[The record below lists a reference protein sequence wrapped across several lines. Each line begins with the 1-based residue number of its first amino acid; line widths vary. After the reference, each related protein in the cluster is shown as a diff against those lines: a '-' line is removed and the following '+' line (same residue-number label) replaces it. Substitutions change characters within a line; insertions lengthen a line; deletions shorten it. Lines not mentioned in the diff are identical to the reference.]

1 MELQEHHR
9 GRQSLFALPTPAPAP
24 TPTVT
29 QTAQLKKVPNNIKI
43 MVYITALLAISSLLS
58 GAYAV
63 WQGAGAVCYKWPL
76 CSEYIIPKYTNQWI
90 HMAHRLI
97 SLGLL
102 FALFFSP
109 PDYIQGDSVR
119 IMYVHVPSSFIALGC
134 FGFIGIAS
142 ILNLIFKI
150 KFMPLIAKSLAPVG
164 CLFSIV
170 SIVTGSLWGKP
181 TWGIWWVW
189 DARLTS
195 MGILLLFYLAYIF
208 TWRFVNSFEKANK
221 ISSVIG
227 IIGLF
232 NLPII
237 KYSVDWWNTLH
248 QPSSITLTS
257 APTIHYTMLIP
268 LIIMLLG
275 MIVYSLI
282 IFLMRYKTEVMK
294 FKLDKKKSK
303 N

>member
-1 MELQEHHR
+1 MFKNFFPNKIL
-9 GRQSLFALPTPAPAP
+9 SL
-24 TPTVT
+24 
-29 QTAQLKKVPNNIKI
+29 NNN
-43 MVYITALLAISSLLS
+43 LISSLFVGMILIILV
-58 GAYAV
+58 GLIYA
-63 WQGAGAVCYKWPL
+63 L
-76 CSEYIIPKYTNQWI
+76 II
-90 HMAHRLI
+90 
-97 SLGLL
+97 
-102 FALFFSP
+102 SP

-150 KFMPLIAKSLAPVG
+150 KFMSLMAKSLAPAG
-164 CLFSIV
+164 CIFSLV

-195 MGILLLFYLAYIF
+195 MVILLLFYLAYIF
-208 TWRFVNSFEKANK
+208 TWKLVNNFEKANK

-227 IIGLF
+227 TIGLF

-275 MIVYSLI
+275 MIIYSLI
-282 IFLMRYKTEVMK
+282 IFLMRYKTELMK
-294 FKLDKKKSK
+294 FKLDRKKNNK
-303 N
+303 

>member
-1 MELQEHHR
+1 MFKNFFPNKIL
-9 GRQSLFALPTPAPAP
+9 SLNN
-24 TPTVT
+24 
-29 QTAQLKKVPNNIKI
+29 KV
-43 MVYITALLAISSLLS
+43 ITSL
-58 GAYAV
+58 
-63 WQGAGAVCYKWPL
+63 
-76 CSEYIIPKYTNQWI
+76 IIVMI
-90 HMAHRLI
+90 FIVLI
-97 SLGLL
+97 GVIY
-102 FALFFSP
+102 ALFLSP

-142 ILNLIFKI
+142 ICSLIFKMKI
-150 KFMPLIAKSLAPVG
+150 MSLMSKSLAPVG
-164 CLFSIV
+164 ATFTLV

-195 MGILLLFYLAYIF
+195 MTILLFFYVAYIL
-208 TWRFVNSFEKANK
+208 TWKFIINFEKANK

-227 IIGLF
+227 VVGLF

-237 KYSVDWWNTLH
+237 RYSVDWWNTLH
-248 QPSSITLTS
+248 QSSSITLTS
-257 APTIHYTMLIP
+257 PPTIHYSMLVP
-268 LIIMLLG
+268 LIIMFFG

-294 FKLDKKKSK
+294 LKLDKK
-303 N
+303 NINN